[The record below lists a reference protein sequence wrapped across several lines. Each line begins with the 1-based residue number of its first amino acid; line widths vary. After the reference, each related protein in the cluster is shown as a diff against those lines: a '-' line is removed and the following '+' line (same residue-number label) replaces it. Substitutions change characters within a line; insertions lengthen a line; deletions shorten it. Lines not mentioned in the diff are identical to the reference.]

1 MSELFG
7 YKITTKLHESSNSL
21 VYRARRLNNE
31 QSVILKVLKQTYPPP
46 QKIAWFRQEYEI
58 TRSLNIPGIV
68 EVYSIENYQHQWFLV
83 LEDFGGESLDK
94 LIQLQPLE
102 PSKFLSGALEI
113 VDILARVHQQH
124 IIHKDINPSNI
135 IVNPSTGTVK
145 LIDFGISTNLAV
157 ENSTFC
163 HPNLLEGTLAYI
175 SPEQTGRM
183 NRSIDY
189 RTDFYGLGVTFYQL
203 LTSQLPFPTDDP
215 MELVHCHMAKPPL
228 APHECNP
235 DIPPAISAI
244 ALKLMSKNAEDRY
257 QSASGIKAD
266 LERCQQQWQTKGQI
280 DLFPLGKEDI
290 SEQFQIPQKL
300 YGREQEIASLVEI
313 VERASQGKREMILV
327 SGYSGIGKSALIQEA
342 YKPLTQQRG
351 YFISGKFDQLQRNI
365 PYDSVIQAFRN
376 LLRQLLTE
384 GERAMVLWRKKLLA
398 ALGANGR
405 VIVEVIPEL
414 ELIIGEQPE
423 IPTLG
428 AAETQNR
435 FNLVFQSF
443 IKVFTQPQHPLV
455 LFLDDLQWADGASLK
470 LLELLMTDED
480 SNYLC
485 LIGAYRDNEVSPS
498 HPLMLTLKEIEKSDA
513 KINHIQLSALNL
525 SEVNHL
531 TAHTL
536 HVPLATAKPL
546 AKVLR
551 EKTSGNPF
559 FLKQFLQALKDE
571 RLLTF
576 DRGCSCW
583 QWDLEQIQVQQ
594 IADSAVDLMAAKARK
609 LPPKTQE
616 ILALAACIGNQF
628 DLKILAIVSEESPR
642 VTAINLEEAIAE
654 GLILPQNKTY
664 KLLELDIEGLWEELT
679 AEYKFAHDKI
689 QQAVY
694 SFVPEADRKAVHLQ
708 IGQLLRRN
716 IPVAER
722 EQKLFDIV
730 NQLNLGRDLIEDP
743 QDRYDLAEL
752 NLKAGQKA
760 RASAAYK
767 TALNYLE
774 TGTKLLD
781 NKSWETQYK
790 LTLALYIEAAESA
803 FLNTDFIKMSRYNQL
818 VLERE
823 ITTIDKSKIYEIKL
837 LACAAQRKLLA
848 GLEIGLE
855 FLKLLGFT
863 FPKNPTEVDIKLAMQ
878 ETGAILAGKKTEDLI
893 NLPTMKNPEK
903 LVAMKMITK
912 LFMPAYV
919 GMHSLITFLVS
930 QQVNLSV
937 QYGNTAD
944 SSYAYAMYG
953 LLLCGTND
961 IETGYQFA
969 QLALRLLEQFS
980 NPEIKAR
987 TDVMAFAFIIH
998 WKQPIRSILSAFLGA
1013 YKSGLETGD
1022 LEFAANAATCY
1033 SICLYLAGEN
1043 LINAEREIAIYG
1055 KVIAKLKQEAILDWH
1070 KTYWQTILLLQ
1081 QERIENPYCL
1091 SGEIYDEVEM
1101 LPLHVQANDKAALF
1115 NLYFNKIILSYLFQN
1130 YDKAVQYVEVAWE
1143 YFLQV
1148 QSSYYAP
1155 FYYLYKSLSKLAIF
1169 PKSSKSTQESI
1180 LKEVAANQK
1189 LMENW
1194 AGHCAANCLHKF
1206 YLVEAERARV
1216 LGQDRDAREY
1226 YDRAIAGAEKN
1237 EYLNEEALACE
1248 LAGRFYLARGKNRV
1262 ARYYLNDAHYAYQRW
1277 GAQAKVRDLET
1288 RYPQFFAAKPG
1299 AKSDGKLPTTISTA
1313 RGTNDTL
1320 DLTSI
1325 LKTSQTISS
1334 EIVLEELL
1342 RKLIKTVIENAGA
1355 QRGFLILPTL
1365 TNSPDNEEIQWRI
1378 EAEADAES
1386 GEVHIARSLPVD
1398 GLSPQQQLPLLS
1410 TAIVNYVIKIGEN
1423 VVLNNATEEGEF
1435 TRDSY
1440 IIATKPKSILCT
1452 PLLNQSQLIGI
1463 LYLENNLTV
1472 GSFTNQRLEIL
1483 KILSSQAAISIEKA
1497 RLYGQLEE
1505 YSESLE
1511 QKVEERTQ
1519 ELSQTVEVLKL
1530 TQAELKLEN
1539 ELLRSGEE
1547 PSTFDY
1553 QVGGSLPMDAP
1564 TYVVRAADRQLYK
1577 ASIEGEFCTILN
1589 ARQMGKSSLRVQMV
1603 KQLKTAGINC
1613 AAIDLTVISDGQVRP
1628 QQWYA
1633 GLAYLLVKAFH
1644 LSDTV
1649 NLRSWWRDRDFLSPS
1664 QRLSEFIETV
1674 LLPNIPGKIAIFID
1688 EIDSVLNLDFDGDTL
1703 FKILR
1708 YCYNQRADIPDYN
1721 RLTFILLGAASP
1733 YQLIQDKSTTPF
1745 NIGQKIQLAYFK
1757 KHEVQPLLYGLSERV
1772 TNPQTL
1778 LTEILA
1784 WTGGQPFLTQKL
1796 CQLIRNDASTIPI
1809 NREGEWVEGLVR
1821 SHILTDWETQDEPQH
1836 LRTIRDYLL
1845 QDRQKAVRLLE
1856 IYGQILGQTQVLAV
1870 DSVEQADLLMSGL
1883 VINRGG
1889 VLQVGNRIYESIFDR
1904 AWIEKILD
1912 KLCID

>member
-1 MSELFG
+1 MVSELFG
-7 YKITTKLHESSNSL
+7 YEITTKLHESSNSL
-21 VYRARRLNNE
+21 VYRARSLDNK
-31 QSVILKVLKQTYPPP
+31 QPVILKVLKQTHPPP

-58 TRSLNIPGIV
+58 TRSLNIPGVV
-68 EVYSIENYQHQWFLV
+68 EAYSLENDQHQWLIV

-94 LIQLQPLE
+94 LIQLQPLD
-102 PSKFLSGALEI
+102 PSKFLSLALEI

-135 IVNPSTGTVK
+135 IVNPDPGTVK
-145 LIDFGISTNLAV
+145 LIDFGISTNLAL

-175 SPEQTGRM
+175 APEQTGRM

-203 LTSQLPFPTDDP
+203 LTSQLPFPTDDG
-215 MELVHCHMAKPPL
+215 MELVHCHMAKEPRS
-228 APHECNP
+228 PHECNP
-235 DIPPAISAI
+235 DIPTAISAI

-257 QSASGIKAD
+257 QSAYGIKAD

-280 DLFPLGKEDI
+280 PPFPLGKEDI

-300 YGREQEIASLVEI
+300 YGREKEIARLVEI
-313 VERASQGKREMILV
+313 VERASQGKSEMILV

-384 GERAMVLWRKKLLA
+384 REREISLWREKLLA
-398 ALGANGR
+398 ALGTNGR
-405 VIVEVIPEL
+405 VIIEVIPEL

-423 IPTLG
+423 VPTLG

-443 IKVFTQPQHPLV
+443 IQVFTQPQNPLI
-455 LFLDDLQWADGASLK
+455 LFLDDLQWADEASLK
-470 LLELLMTDED
+470 LLELLMRDED

-498 HPLMLTLKEIEKSDA
+498 HPLMLTLKEIEKSDT
-513 KINHIQLSALNL
+513 KINPIQLSALNL

-551 EKTSGNPF
+551 AKTSGNPF
-559 FLKQFLQALKDE
+559 FLKQFLQALKNE

-576 DRGCSCW
+576 DRMHSCW
-583 QWDLEQIQVQQ
+583 QWDLEQIQIQQ

-609 LPPKTQE
+609 LAPKTQE

-642 VTAINLEEAIAE
+642 VTAINLEEAITE

-664 KLLELDIEGLWEELT
+664 KLLELDIEGLSEELT

-694 SFVPEADRKAVHLQ
+694 SFIPEADRQAVHLR
-708 IGQLLRRN
+708 IGQLLLEH
-716 IPVAER
+716 IPLAER
-722 EQKLFDIV
+722 ERKLFDIV
-730 NQLNLGRDLIEDP
+730 NQLNLGLDLIEDP
-743 QDRYDLAEL
+743 QNKYELARL

-767 TALNYLE
+767 TALDYIE
-774 TGTKLLD
+774 IGTKLLE
-781 NKSWETQYK
+781 NKSWETQYQ
-790 LTLALYIEAAESA
+790 LTLSLHVEAAESA
-803 FLNTDFIKMSRYNQL
+803 FLNTDFTKMSRYNQL
-818 VLERE
+818 VLDRAR
-823 ITTIDKSKIYEIKL
+823 TTIDKSKIYEIKL

-863 FPKNPTEVDIKLAMQ
+863 FPKNPTEVDIQLAIQ
-878 ETGAILAGKKTEDLI
+878 ETVAILAGKKTEDLI

-903 LVAMKMITK
+903 LVAMNIITK
-912 LFMPAYV
+912 LLMPAYV

-937 QYGNTAD
+937 QYGNAAD

-961 IETGYQFA
+961 IETGYQFG

-980 NPEIKAR
+980 NREIQAR
-987 TDVMAFAFIIH
+987 TDVMAFAFLIH
-998 WKQPIRSILSAFLGA
+998 WKQPIRSILLPFLGA

-1022 LEFAANAATCY
+1022 LEFAANAATSY

-1043 LINAEREIAIYG
+1043 LSNAEREMTIYG
-1055 KVIAKLKQEAILDWH
+1055 KVIAKLKQAAILDWH
-1070 KTYWQTILLLQ
+1070 KTYWQAILLLQ
-1081 QERIENPYCL
+1081 QDRIEKPYCL

-1101 LPLHVQANDKAALF
+1101 LPLHIQANDKGALF
-1115 NLYFNKIILSYLFQN
+1115 NLYFNKIILSYLFQH
-1130 YDKAVQYVEVAWE
+1130 YEKAIEYLEVAWE
-1143 YFLQV
+1143 YFLQLK
-1148 QSSYYAP
+1148 SSYYAP
-1155 FYYLYKSLSKLAIF
+1155 FYYFYNSLSKLAIF
-1169 PKSSKSTQESI
+1169 SQSSKSTQESI
-1180 LKEVAANQK
+1180 LEEVAANQE

-1216 LGQDRDAREY
+1216 LGEDRDAREY
-1226 YDRAIAGAEKN
+1226 YDRAIAGAQEN

-1248 LAGRFYLARGKNRV
+1248 LAGRFYLDRGKNRV
-1262 ARYYLNDAHYAYQRW
+1262 ARYYLNDAHYAYLRW

-1299 AKSDGKLPTTISTA
+1299 AKSDGQLPTTISTA
-1313 RGTNDTL
+1313 RGSNETL

-1325 LKTSQTISS
+1325 LKASQTISR

-1342 RKLIKTVIENAGA
+1342 SKLINTVIENAGA

-1365 TNSPDNEEIQWRI
+1365 TNSADNEEIQWRI

-1386 GEVHIARSLPVD
+1386 GEVHIARSLPID
-1398 GLSPQQQLPLLS
+1398 ALDPQQQIPLLS
-1410 TAIVNYVIKIGEN
+1410 TAIVNYVIKIREN
-1423 VVLNNATEEGEF
+1423 VVLNHATDEGEF

-1440 IIATKPKSILCT
+1440 IIATQPKSILCT

-1472 GSFTNQRLEIL
+1472 GSFTNDRLEIL
-1483 KILSSQAAISIEKA
+1483 KILSSQAAISIENS
-1497 RLYGQLEE
+1497 RLYTQLE
-1505 YSESLE
+1505 
-1511 QKVEERTQ
+1511 QRVKERTK
-1519 ELSQTVEVLKL
+1519 ELSKTVEVLKL
-1530 TQAELKLEN
+1530 TQAELKIEN
-1539 ELLRSGEE
+1539 ELLRRVEE

-1564 TYVVRAADRQLYK
+1564 TYVVRSADRQIYK
-1577 ASIEGEFCTILN
+1577 ALIKGEFCTILN

-1603 KQLKTAGINC
+1603 KQLKTEGINC
-1613 AAIDLTVISDGQVRP
+1613 AAIDLTGISDRQVRP
-1628 QQWYA
+1628 QHWYA
-1633 GLAYLLVKAFH
+1633 GLTYLLVKAFR
-1644 LSDTV
+1644 LLDTV
-1649 NLRSWWRDRDFLSPS
+1649 NIRSWWGDRDLLSPS

-1674 LLPNIPGKIAIFID
+1674 LLPNIPGKIAIFMD
-1688 EIDSVLNLDFDGDTL
+1688 EIDSVLNLDFDTDPL

-1733 YQLIQDKSTTPF
+1733 YQLIQDKSTTAF
-1745 NIGQKIQLAYFK
+1745 NIGQKIQLAYFR

-1796 CQLIRNDASTIPI
+1796 CQLIRNDTSTIPMDG
-1809 NREGEWVEGLVR
+1809 EGEWVEGLVR
-1821 SHILTDWETQDEPQH
+1821 SHILTNWETQDEPQH

-1845 QDRQKAVRLLE
+1845 YDQQKALKLLE
-1856 IYGQILGQTQVLAV
+1856 IYRQILGQTEVLAV

-1889 VLQVGNRIYESIFDR
+1889 VLQVGNRIYESIFDQ
-1904 AWIEKILD
+1904 AWIEKILAR
-1912 KLCID
+1912 L